1 MLPQGV
7 CRKEKGFHTGE
18 KGEKLV
24 HIQLSTFPQNVVE
37 SDKLYGLEKWEIDMN
52 KNSRSY
58 SYRALMLE
66 RISLMTS
73 VISGVLFFS
82 FSTRSMEWRTVV

>member
-1 MLPQGV
+1 M
-7 CRKEKGFHTGE
+7 
-18 KGEKLV
+18 
-24 HIQLSTFPQNVVE
+24 
-37 SDKLYGLEKWEIDMN
+37 EIDMN
-52 KNSRSY
+52 KNSKSY

>member
-24 HIQLSTFPQNVVE
+24 HIQLSTFPQNVV
-37 SDKLYGLEKWEIDMN
+37 EIDMN